1 MFVRRML
8 ALGLLASCGSS
19 PPKTVANTTSQAS
32 PIALSIVFCEQ
43 EAWVGNDDFETRS
56 DMRFVGALHEL
67 ERALDTL
74 ALPPGSTIA
83 VFGYS
88 SGAGTVVARR
98 PLLGFHGTALGAQTI
113 YKGKIATDLAKGVEA
128 ALAELTPVP
137 ATRKLLVIVGDGN
150 DNHEQAVSQL
160 ADQAKRAAAAHVVIR
175 AVTLR
180 TTVSDPGDMVRTLV
194 PDEKTA
200 AMAAELEQLVAAAA
214 NAPP

>member
-1 MFVRRML
+1 MKRML
-8 ALGLLASCGSS
+8 VLGVLAGCGSS
-19 PPKTVANTTSQAS
+19 PPMTVANTTSQPS
-32 PIALSIVFCEQ
+32 PIALSVVFCEQ

-56 DMRFVGALHEL
+56 DMRFVGALYGL

-98 PLLGFHGTALGAQTI
+98 PVQGFHGTALGAQTI
-113 YKGKIATDLAKGVEA
+113 YKGKIATDLAKGIEI
-128 ALAELTPVP
+128 ALGELTADG

-150 DNHEQAVSQL
+150 DNHERAISQL

-175 AVTLR
+175 AVTMR

-200 AMAAELEQLVAAAA
+200 ATAAELERLVSAAA